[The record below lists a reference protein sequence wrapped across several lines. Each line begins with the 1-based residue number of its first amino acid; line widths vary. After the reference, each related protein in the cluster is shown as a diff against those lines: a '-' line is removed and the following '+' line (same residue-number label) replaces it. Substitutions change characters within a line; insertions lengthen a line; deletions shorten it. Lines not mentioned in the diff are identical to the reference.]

1 MDVYLIRHVCQGHI
15 LHSKTSPHEAG
26 NEARSV
32 DVAALSYTWWSKMR
46 VGDKYQPTERGGKT
60 KRGEPNRKVKGNQ

>member
-15 LHSKTSPHEAG
+15 LHCKTSPHEAG
-26 NEARSV
+26 NKARSA

-46 VGDKYQPTERGGKT
+46 VGDNYQPTGKT
-60 KRGEPNRKVKGNQ
+60 KRGEPNRKVKGNL